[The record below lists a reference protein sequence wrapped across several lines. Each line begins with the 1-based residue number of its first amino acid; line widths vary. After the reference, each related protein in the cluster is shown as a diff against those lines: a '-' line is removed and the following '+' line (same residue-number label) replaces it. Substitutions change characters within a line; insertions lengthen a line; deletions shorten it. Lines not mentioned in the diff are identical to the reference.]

1 MSRKPRQTARAPK
14 SLAEKIE
21 ALRERRGRYEALLTE
36 LERSG
41 ESQISLTDPDSRAMA
56 AHTRVAVDAK
66 NKMIVDQEVTKV
78 LLQICRRGAVN
89 SLLAVIRLRLRTMTR
104 SRSAE
109 LPCHW
114 LESV

>member
-1 MSRKPRQTARAPK
+1 MRIIALDVHRSFAQTA
-14 SLAEKIE
+14 I
-21 ALRERRGRYEALLTE
+21 
-36 LERSG
+36 LE
-41 ESQISLTDPDSRAMA
+41 
-56 AHTRVAVDAK
+56 
-66 NKMIVDQEVTKV
+66 KV